1 MSENPRT
8 DRKDADGETGQQE
21 RKMPTVWEDMGGAIG
36 LFYSSFPVM
45 VFVLVNSFAGLMPG
59 IWSAVGVG
67 VFFVVFRAVRKEPLK
82 PAISGFIGIAIS
94 GFIAYRTGSA
104 KGFFLVGIWF
114 SLVCFAI
121 VAITIVF
128 RYPLVGVLWSVMNR
142 VPMKWKKDK
151 SSVYGYDLATAA
163 LAAVFGA
170 RFIVQRWLYEEDY
183 TGWLAFAKIAMGYP
197 LWGLALIV
205 VVWAIRRADK
215 RIKEREAEEG
225 PEPAEET
232 DEEAEARLR
241 QKYAQTPDQPS

>member
-8 DRKDADGETGQQE
+8 EPKEADGEGEKQD
-21 RKMPTVWEDMGGAIG
+21 RKLPTVWEDMGGAIG

-45 VFVLVNSFAGLMPG
+45 VFVLVNSFAGLTAG

-67 VFFVVFRAVRKEPLK
+67 VFFVVFRAIRKEPLK

-114 SLVCFAI
+114 SLVCFGI
-121 VAITIVF
+121 VALTIVF

-151 SSVYGYDLATAA
+151 SSVYGYDLATGA

-215 RIKEREAEEG
+215 RIKEREAQ
-225 PEPAEET
+225 EPAEET
-232 DEEAEARLR
+232 DEQAEARLR
-241 QKYAQTPDQPS
+241 EKYAQTPDQGA